1 MKLRKI
7 TTAWGVLYHLKSL
20 NCEGELL
27 GITVA
32 LSNIEY
38 YEYRQYGASRL
49 LEARR
54 RLREAAGI

>member
-1 MKLRKI
+1 MKLRKH
-7 TTAWGVLYHLKSL
+7 TTPWGFSYQLTVVDYKDD
-20 NCEGELL
+20 LL
-27 GITVA
+27 GIAVA